1 LLNIEELNNK
11 VKDIF
16 ENEII
21 GINIYVLMKNN
32 ELKKLNLVDDQDI
45 ENDLQRIIL

>member
-1 LLNIEELNNK
+1 MLNIEELKNK

>member
-1 LLNIEELNNK
+1 MLNIEELNNK